1 MPLWF
6 IKFLLVFIFVPPIT
20 FGLALLALAATYM
33 QVMDKKGEDG
43 DGTTA

>member
-6 IKFLLVFIFVPPIT
+6 IEFLLVFIFVPPLM

-33 QVMDKKGEDG
+33 QVMDKEDKRV
-43 DGTTA
+43 